1 MQFKSIKTKLLLF
14 FGVLLL
20 FTCIGFG
27 VIANRKSTAALS
39 DSINESLQQLAR
51 EAVKVV
57 ESETKARLDTMEA
70 LAETEIIKSDVFTMD
85 EKLELLKC
93 EVSRS
98 GHLSM
103 GIADLEGNVV
113 LTDGTTANVSDR
125 DYFKMAISGQKEV
138 SDPIVSK
145 VTNSVIL
152 VYAVPIKIDN
162 KIKGVLM
169 ATRDGNALSDITNN
183 IKFGKSGQAYM
194 INNTGTVIAH
204 SDRNLVMEMYNA
216 IEDFKENPELESLI
230 QLEKQMIEGKEG
242 VGQYTFKGMTKYMSF
257 APVPGTRWSIA
268 ITAPK
273 SEVMEKISELTV
285 VMICISIAFLIIS
298 IVITILIAESISK
311 PIKLASNYLNIVST
325 GDFTGE
331 IPKKLLKMKDE
342 SGILANAISAMQ
354 QSISNIIKE
363 VVDESTNVSEMLIN
377 INAKME
383 QLNKNI
389 EEISATTEELSA
401 GIEETSASTQEMNA
415 TSEEIESAIEGIASK
430 AQEAAIAVSNVTGM
444 SEEMKQKA
452 IISKETALEIYEKA
466 KNDLQ
471 KAIEKSKAVAKI
483 NELSEAILEITSQT
497 NLLALNAA
505 IEAARA
511 GEAGKGFAVVAEEIR
526 KLAEGSKNT
535 VSSIQE
541 MTMLIFEAVND
552 LSSSS
557 GEIMNF
563 IDEKV
568 INDYNYLVSSSEK
581 YSESSVTIND
591 MINEFSATSEELLA
605 SMHNMVKA
613 INEIS
618 ASSSEEAQGA
628 SNIAQ
633 DATEIAQMANE
644 VINAAG
650 LAKGKS
656 ELLIGV
662 VSKFKI

>member
-1 MQFKSIKTKLLLF
+1 
-14 FGVLLL
+14 VLLL

>member
-1 MQFKSIKTKLLLF
+1 M
-14 FGVLLL
+14 LLL